1 MPDNDI
7 DKLIA
12 YLSDFDQDKAGIH
25 QYITDVLQELNGL
38 VGNDGFNSE
47 ADRAVDA
54 LQKYDQSN
62 YAEIISNYAQN
73 PTDDALALANRQV
86 MNAAMGGARE
96 TLSEAVDK
104 VDAPEVGA
112 LESPSDDDI
121 SEKMAHLE
129 EQLKAITPEFIE
141 QKLDE
146 ALQDP
151 ETRAEMERRGIN
163 LDDVTAKKPELIE
176 KLNQGMQSLLERMP
190 ELAEKGAEM
199 AHEQIEN
206 AIENFPQM
214 FDDALQSELAE
225 AIANTDQRM
234 QKKFDD
240 AASEMAEARA
250 FQENGELPSDPNS
263 ELVQKYDQAVIDMA
277 DNLMQMR
284 GTDPKGFEAM
294 KEALGAQSGFGEQV
308 ADLINQRLAEEETT
322 PDGGAPIPGMKQ

>member
-12 YLSDFDQDKAGIH
+12 YLSASDQDKAGIH
-25 QYITDVLQELNGL
+25 KFITDVLQELNGL
-38 VGNDGFNSE
+38 VGSDDFNSE

-73 PTDDALALANRQV
+73 PTDDALALANHQV
-86 MNAAMGGARE
+86 MDTAMSGARE
-96 TLSEAVDK
+96 TLSEAADK
-104 VDAPEVGA
+104 VDAPEIGA
-112 LESPSDDDI
+112 LESPSAEYI

-151 ETRAEMERRGIN
+151 EIRAEMEHRGIN
-163 LDDVTAKKPELIE
+163 LDDVIAKKPELIE
-176 KLNQGMQSLLERMP
+176 KLNQGMQGLLERMP

-225 AIANTDQRM
+225 AIANADQRM

-263 ELVQKYDQAVIDMA
+263 ELVQKYDQAAIDMA

-294 KEALGAQSGFGEQV
+294 KEFFSTQEGFGEQV
-308 ADLINQRLAEEETT
+308 VELLNQRIAEEAALEGSAPTAA
-322 PDGGAPIPGMKQ
+322 GAKL